1 MLRGVTEGDPWA
13 REVALARTTAV
24 WGAAGVVGGLGFAGR
39 FRHDP
44 WRRAFGMQNAGW
56 GAMDLAIVV
65 VAERLRKRRMA
76 RLADPYEPAELRVE
90 GWRLR
95 RILLVNVGLDA
106 GYVVGGLA
114 LWRWRRGSGAAA
126 GASAGIV
133 AQGAFLLAH
142 DAHHAY
148 HSTA

>member
-1 MLRGVTEGDPWA
+1 MTDAWE

-24 WGAAGVVGGLGFAGR
+24 WGVASVLGGLGFARR
-39 FRHDP
+39 FRGDP
-44 WRRAFGMQNAGW
+44 WRRAFGLQNAGW
-56 GAMDLAIVV
+56 GAVDLAVVV
-65 VAERLRKRRMA
+65 VAETRRRRRMA
-76 RLADPYEPAELRVE
+76 RLADPREPAELREE
-90 GWRLR
+90 GRRLR

-114 LWRWRRGSGAAA
+114 LWRWRRTGAAA

-133 AQGAFLLAH
+133 AQGTFLLAH

-148 HSTA
+148 HGR